1 MIVLLTWIIVATAGF
16 FSTQD
21 LNSRL
26 TTSLSVPG
34 SESAKAESILNQGFG
49 ESSESLITITYRFGT
64 LPKSDIEALM
74 KKVESAITQVP
85 QLSII
90 QQRAIAGTLFT
101 IVTSDKDLTTASE
114 YVHPLRQS
122 LKSNKLGT
130 ALVTG
135 PPAIYKDVQPLLDK
149 DLQRGQLIAIFSA
162 FILLVLI
169 LGFSFAIFLPLILAV
184 SSIAVTL
191 GALDL
196 LSRHFLM
203 VLYIPSVVELIG
215 FGLAIDYSLLILHR
229 FRSESKRNPTSSNPE
244 LISLTMQT
252 AGRTVLTSSLTITL
266 ALSTL
271 LLVPVPFIRSLGMA
285 GALVPI
291 FSALASLTLLPA
303 LLALFGKYAAK
314 SYRFAGLL
322 DRSGRDGSL
331 IARLT
336 SLITRKPKHI
346 FLATLAVLLLFAA
359 PILTLQVTPSSLSA
373 LPAEIESAQGIS
385 YVTSRIGEG
394 VITPIVIMAD
404 LKTVGASNDAAV
416 ANARLDLAITLSEV
430 PGISS
435 VAQGSLPP
443 YIDPTGRYLRLFVFS
458 ESALGASETTNLVKI
473 IRSQHLPNSDLAKY
487 ANFYVGGAPGQGV
500 DLVAKIMKYL
510 PFIAFGLL
518 LAIYFVLLKAFNSV
532 VLPLKAIALDFIS
545 LAASLGL
552 LVLFMKYGLGKA
564 LFGTYQLDQIEIW
577 VLVFLVAILFGLSMD
592 YEIFIVARAREAW
605 ERGESNTAAISEAL
619 TRTLGVVTA
628 AAIIFIGAVSGFIF
642 GHFAGLQELGLGLT
656 LAVLIDAT
664 LIRALLLPSAMVLL
678 GEWNWVSPKKLLH
691 DVDREVKCRDLITK
705 C

>member
-1 MIVLLTWIIVATAGF
+1 MLARVTNFAVRARIFVLLTWIVVALAGA

-34 SESAKAESILNQGFG
+34 SESSKAESILNQGFG
-49 ESSESLITITYRFGT
+49 ENSESLLTITYRFGT
-64 LPKSDIEALM
+64 IPKSEIEAL
-74 KKVESAITQVP
+74 KTKIESAIAQVP
-85 QLSII
+85 QLSIV

-101 IVTSDKDLTTASE
+101 IISSDKDLTSASE
-114 YVHPLRQS
+114 YVDPLRDS
-122 LKSNKLGT
+122 LQGIGLSK

-135 PPAIYKDVQPLLDK
+135 PPAIYRDVKPLLAQ
-149 DLQRGQLIAIFSA
+149 DLQHGQAIAVFSA
-162 FILLVLI
+162 LVLLVLV
-169 LGFSFAIFLPLILAV
+169 LGFSLAIFLPLILAV
-184 SSIAVTL
+184 SSIAATL
-191 GALDL
+191 GVLDL
-196 LSRHFLM
+196 LSHRFLM

-215 FGLAIDYSLLILHR
+215 FGLAVDYSLLILHR
-229 FRSESKRNPTSSNPE
+229 FRSERKLKPQASNSV

-252 AGRTVLTSSLTITL
+252 AGRTILISALTIAL

-285 GALVPI
+285 GALVPF

-314 SYRFAGLL
+314 SYGFAGLL
-322 DRSGRDGSL
+322 DRSGHDGSF

-336 SLITRKPKHI
+336 SLITRKPKQI
-346 FLATLAVLLLFAA
+346 FFATLAVLLLFAA
-359 PILTLQVTPSSLSA
+359 PILSLQVTPSSLTA
-373 LPAEIESAQGIS
+373 LPENIESAQGIS
-385 YVTSRIGEG
+385 YVTSRVGEG

-404 LKTVGASNDAAV
+404 LKNVEMSNDVNV
-416 ANARLDLAITLSEV
+416 ASARLDLAMTLSEV
-430 PGISS
+430 PGVSS
-435 VAQGSLPP
+435 VAQGSMPP
-443 YIDPTGRYLRLFVFS
+443 YVDQSGRYVRIFVFS
-458 ESALGASETTNLVKI
+458 ESALGSSATTHLVNL
-473 IRSQHLPNSDLAKY
+473 IRSKYLPDSDLAEY
-487 ANFYVGGAPGQGV
+487 ANFYVGGAPAQGV
-500 DLVAKIMKYL
+500 DLVAQIMKNL
-510 PFIAFGLL
+510 PFIALGLL
-518 LAIYFVLLKAFNSV
+518 LIIYLILLKAFNSL
-532 VLPLKAIALDFIS
+532 VLPLKAIALDLIS

-564 LFGTYQLDQIEIW
+564 LFGSYQLDQIEIW

-592 YEIFIVARAREAW
+592 YEIFIVSRAREAW
-605 ERGESNTAAISEAL
+605 DRGESNSAAISEAL

-664 LIRALLLPSAMVLL
+664 LIRSLLLPSAMVLL
-678 GEWNWVSPKKLLH
+678 GKWNWISLK
-691 DVDREVKCRDLITK
+691 
-705 C
+705 

>member
-1 MIVLLTWIIVATAGF
+1 MLARMTNFAVRSRIIVLVTWIVVATAGAL
-16 FSTQD
+16 STQD

-49 ESSESLITITYRFGT
+49 ENSESLITITYRFGT
-64 LPKSDIEALM
+64 IPDSDIEILK
-74 KKVESAITQVP
+74 KKVEISIAEVP
-85 QLSII
+85 QLSIV

-101 IVTSDKDLTTASE
+101 IVSSDKDLTTASE
-114 YVHPLRQS
+114 YVDPLRQS
-122 LKSNKLGT
+122 LNSNNLGK

-135 PPAIYKDVQPLLDK
+135 PPAIYRDVKPLLGQ
-149 DLQRGQLIAIFSA
+149 DLLRGQVIAIFSA
-162 FILLVLI
+162 LILLVLI
-169 LGFSFAIFLPLILAV
+169 LGFSLAIFVPLILALT
-184 SSIAVTL
+184 SIAATL

-215 FGLAIDYSLLILHR
+215 FGLAVDYSLLILHR
-229 FRSESKRNPTSSNPE
+229 FRSERKLNPKAPTPE
-244 LISLTMQT
+244 LISLTMRT
-252 AGRTVLTSSLTITL
+252 AGKTVLVSALTITL

-285 GALVPI
+285 GALVP
-291 FSALASLTLLPA
+291 FFAALASLTLLPA
-303 LLALFGKYAAK
+303 LLAFFGKYALK
-314 SYRFAGLL
+314 NSGFAGFL
-322 DRSGRDGSL
+322 DSSGNDGSL

-336 SLITRKPKHI
+336 SLISRKPKGI
-346 FLATLAVLLLFAA
+346 FFATLAVLLLFAA
-359 PILTLQVTPSSLSA
+359 PIFSLQVTPSSLTA
-373 LPAEIESAQGIS
+373 LPANIESAQGIS
-385 YVTSRIGEG
+385 YVTSRVGEG

-404 LKTVGASNDAAV
+404 LKTVGMSSDVDVAS
-416 ANARLDLAITLSEV
+416 ARLDLAKTLSEV
-430 PGISS
+430 PGVSS

-443 YIDPTGRYLRLFVFS
+443 YIDQSGRYLRIFVFS
-458 ESALGASETTNLVKI
+458 DSALGTSDTTNLVKV
-473 IRSQHLPNSDLAKY
+473 IRSKYLPDSDLAKY
-487 ANFYVGGAPGQGV
+487 ADFYVGGAPSQGV
-500 DLVAKIMKYL
+500 DLVAQITKHL
-510 PFIAFGLL
+510 PLIALGLL
-518 LAIYFVLLKAFNSV
+518 LIIYLVLLKAFNSV
-532 VLPLKAIALDFIS
+532 VLPLKAIALDLIS

-592 YEIFIVARAREAW
+592 YEIFIVSRAREAW
-605 ERGESNTAAISEAL
+605 DRGESNTAAISEAL

-642 GHFAGLQELGLGLT
+642 GQFAGLQELGLGLT

-678 GEWNWVSPKKLLH
+678 GKWNWVSLK
-691 DVDREVKCRDLITK
+691 
-705 C
+705 